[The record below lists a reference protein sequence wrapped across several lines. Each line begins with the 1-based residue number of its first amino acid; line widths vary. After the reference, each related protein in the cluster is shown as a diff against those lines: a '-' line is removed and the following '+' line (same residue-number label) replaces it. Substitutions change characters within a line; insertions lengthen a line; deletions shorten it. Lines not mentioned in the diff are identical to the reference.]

1 MKMVVPYSSPFA
13 AIRALPM
20 SALLSMVT
28 LLACTLR
35 ALMSVDGMFGV
46 PGEAEAKPLMARIV
60 MSSLMLLSLLLISI
74 MQSDEHIIL
83 ASSREKM
90 NSFSTS
96 FC

>member
-28 LLACTLR
+28 LLACIR
-35 ALMSVDGMFGV
+35 LMSVDGMFGV
-46 PGEAEAKPLMARIV
+46 PGEAEAEPLMARIV

-74 MQSDEHIIL
+74 MQSAEHIIL